1 MTHRRRDQPQTGR
14 EAGTEIEKWLRM
26 YRQMVSIRLFE
37 EQVNDLYTRALMPGL
52 AHLYIGEEAV
62 AVGICE
68 ALRIDDYI
76 TSTHRGHGH
85 CLAKGASPDRMF
97 AELLGKEAGYCR
109 GKGGSMHI
117 ADPATGNLGANAI
130 VGGSAGI
137 ATGAAFA
144 AKHWE
149 RTRRRMLL
157 RRRRAGPGVLY
168 EVMNLAQLWKL
179 PVIYVCENNMYNEYT
194 HYSETTAGDIL
205 ARATAFG
212 LQAEKRGW
220 PGRARRARSRSAI
233 GGTRAHAAT
242 GQRFLLCNTYRY
254 QRPSRGRHQSRIL
267 PLQAGRAAMEDGA
280 RSHQDLGEV
289 ADRTEAMLTL
299 RRSIEIT
306 SEVRTEMEAAVEFA
320 IAAPY
325 PERRRSGPG
334 RLCLRRRRELTFAQA
349 VREAL
354 AEEMR
359 RDSRVCILGEDVAE
373 AGTPFKVLSGLVE
386 EFGKER
392 VIDTPISEAG
402 FTGIAVGAAMTGL
415 RPVVDIMFGDFITLT
430 MDQMVN
436 QAAKVHYMSGG
447 KWKVPMV
454 MRTTLGATRRSA
466 AQHSQSLHAWFSHVP
481 GLKVVLPSTP
491 YDAKG
496 LLKTAIRDENPVVFF
511 EDKMMYKLKGPVPAE
526 EYTIPLGVADMKR
539 VGDDITLVA
548 TSSMVQVALGAA
560 KLLEEGGI
568 SAEVIDPR
576 TTWPLDEKTLI
587 DSAKKTSRVIVI
599 DEGYG
604 RYGVTA
610 EIASVIAEGA
620 FYDLDAP
627 VKRMGAMHVP
637 IPFSPPLED
646 ATVPTEQTVFEAAR
660 ELCRQILR
668 CESSGLAR
676 NLRLDKGG
684 ASWHLPTHG
693 TMAVDWEQRIDFDR
707 LRRERL
713 ARAKELLA
721 NRRWARCCA
730 ST

>member
-1 MTHRRRDQPQTGR
+1 MSTTTSKP
-14 EAGTEIEKWLRM
+14 EARHEVAGEGDKWLRA
-26 YRQMVSIRLFE
+26 YRQMVRIRLFE
-37 EQVNDLYTRALMPGL
+37 EQVNELYTRALMPGL
-52 AHLYIGEEAV
+52 AHLYSGEEAV

-68 ALRIDDYI
+68 ALNIDDYI

-130 VGGSAGI
+130 VGGSVGI

-144 AKHWE
+144 AK
-149 RTRRRMLL
+149 RMGNGRVAICFFGEGAL
-157 RRRRAGPGVLY
+157 GQGSLY

-179 PVIYVCENNMYNEYT
+179 PVIYVCENNLYNEYT
-194 HYSETTAGDIL
+194 HYSETTAGTIL
-205 ARATAFG
+205 GRATAFG
-212 LQAEKRGW
+212 IEATSVDGQDVRAVNEVATRLVTRARAGEGPAFLQAD
-220 PGRARRARSRSAI
+220 
-233 GGTRAHAAT
+233 
-242 GQRFLLCNTYRY
+242 TYRY
-254 QRPSRGRHQSRIL
+254 SGHHVGDINREYYRTKQEEQHWKTERDPIKLHANWLLAQHHANPGALERITV
-267 PLQAGRAAMEDGA
+267 EA
-280 RSHQDLGEV
+280 RS
-289 ADRTEAMLTL
+289 
-299 RRSIEIT
+299 
-306 SEVRTEMEAAVEFA
+306 EMEAAVKFA

-325 PERRRSGPG
+325 PGARPSGAG
-334 RLCLRRRRELTFAQA
+334 CLCLNRELTFAQA

-359 RDSRVCILGEDVAE
+359 RDSRVCIFGEDVAE

-386 EFGKER
+386 EFGAER
-392 VIDTPISEAG
+392 VLDTPISEAG
-402 FTGIAVGAAMTGL
+402 FTGIGVGAAMTGL
-415 RPVVDIMFGDFITLT
+415 RPVVDIMFGDFLTLT

-436 QAAKVHYMSGG
+436 QAAKAHYMSGG
-447 KWKVPMV
+447 HWKVPMV

-526 EYTIPLGVADMKR
+526 DYTIPLGVADVKR
-539 VGDDITLVA
+539 TGEDITLVA

-560 KLLEEGGI
+560 TMLEKEGI
-568 SAEVIDPR
+568 SAEVVDPR
-576 TTWPLDEKTLI
+576 TTWPLDEKTI
-587 DSAKKTSRVIVI
+587 VESAKKTSRVIVL

-610 EIASVIAEGA
+610 ELAAVIAEGA

-646 ATVPTEQTVFEAAR
+646 VTVPTEETVFQAAR
-660 ELCRQILR
+660 KMCGK
-668 CESSGLAR
+668 S
-676 NLRLDKGG
+676 
-684 ASWHLPTHG
+684 
-693 TMAVDWEQRIDFDR
+693 
-707 LRRERL
+707 
-713 ARAKELLA
+713 
-721 NRRWARCCA
+721 
-730 ST
+730 